1 MCISYPGRVV
11 ALDGANAIVE
21 TTGRRRRASTLVVP
35 DVAIGEWV
43 LVGAGSILR
52 RLDPADALA
61 LMATLDTAR
70 ATTAQ
75 STQPA
80 PGGRP

>member
-11 ALDGANAIVE
+11 ALDGPNAVVD
-21 TTGRRRRASTLVVP
+21 TVGRRRRASTLVVP
-35 DVAIGEWV
+35 DVSVGEWV

-61 LMATLDTAR
+61 LTRELDTAR
-70 ATTAQ
+70 AA
-75 STQPA
+75 TQPA
-80 PGGRP
+80 QGARP